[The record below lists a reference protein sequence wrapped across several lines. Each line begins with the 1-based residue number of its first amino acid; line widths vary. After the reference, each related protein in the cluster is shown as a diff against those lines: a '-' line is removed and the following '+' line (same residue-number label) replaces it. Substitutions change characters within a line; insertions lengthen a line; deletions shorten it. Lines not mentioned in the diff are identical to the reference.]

1 MSLFGT
7 IVYAANEAAN
17 GAANAA
23 AGAANGTADAAANT
37 AVSPVMQGIVSFL
50 PLIAIIA
57 VMYFLLIRP
66 QRKREKETRAMINAL
81 KVGDKVTTIGGI
93 VGKIARIKDNTVIIE
108 TGNVGTPDE
117 KSYIKMERDSIKSV
131 EKKLSN

>member
-23 AGAANGTADAAANT
+23 GAANGTAGVAANT

>member
-23 AGAANGTADAAANT
+23 GAANGTAGAAANT

>member
-7 IVYAANEAAN
+7 IVYATNEAAN
-17 GAANAA
+17 GAANA

>member
-23 AGAANGTADAAANT
+23 AGAANGAADAAANT

>member
-17 GAANAA
+17 SA
-23 AGAANGTADAAANT
+23 AGVNGTADAAANT

>member
-17 GAANAA
+17 GAANA